1 MSNQNSFTLIDQQNG
16 NLAFKVLPFDNNTFY
31 DHLQRLNYFSLI
43 LILKGEG
50 IVRSDVSE
58 YELRKNQ
65 LLCFSPYQPFL
76 IQAESGLQGV
86 AVHFH
91 SDFFCIVKHQKE
103 VSCNGV
109 LFNNIYE
116 PPFVLLAEKER
127 DDLLAI
133 LEDMKKE
140 LAESNLAQ
148 HELIV
153 SYLKIFL
160 IQSTRI
166 KLKQSSKENVAVDD
180 KSEPFLLQSLKDAIE
195 KNFKE
200 KHSPSDYANLLNT
213 NARNLASLS
222 KKYFDKTITN
232 LITERIII
240 EAKRELYLTSKSIRE
255 IAFDLG
261 FSDEFYFSR
270 FFKNCTDI
278 SPSLYRETVG
288 FGRGEK

>member
-16 NLAFKVLPFDNNTFY
+16 NLAFKVLPFDNNAFY

>member
-58 YELRKNQ
+58 YELRKDQ

-127 DDLLAI
+127 DDLLVI

-166 KLKQSSKENVAVDD
+166 KLKQSSKENVAVGD

>member
-16 NLAFKVLPFDNNTFY
+16 NLAFKVLPFDNNAFY

-288 FGRGEK
+288 FGRAEK

>member
-133 LEDMKKE
+133 LEDIKKE

-153 SYLKIFL
+153 S
-160 IQSTRI
+160 
-166 KLKQSSKENVAVDD
+166 
-180 KSEPFLLQSLKDAIE
+180 SLM
-195 KNFKE
+195 
-200 KHSPSDYANLLNT
+200 
-213 NARNLASLS
+213 
-222 KKYFDKTITN
+222 
-232 LITERIII
+232 
-240 EAKRELYLTSKSIRE
+240 
-255 IAFDLG
+255 
-261 FSDEFYFSR
+261 
-270 FFKNCTDI
+270 
-278 SPSLYRETVG
+278 
-288 FGRGEK
+288 

>member
-16 NLAFKVLPFDNNTFY
+16 NLAFKVLHFDNNTFF

-50 IVRSDVSE
+50 IVRSDISE
-58 YELRKNQ
+58 YELRKDQ

-76 IQAESGLQGV
+76 VQAESGLQGV

-91 SDFFCIVKHQKE
+91 SDFFCILKHQKE

-127 DDLLAI
+127 EDLLNI
-133 LEDMKKE
+133 LEDIKKE
-140 LAESNLAQ
+140 LVESNLAQ

-153 SYLKIFL
+153 SYLKIVL

-166 KLKQSSKENVAVDD
+166 KLKQTSKENVTVED
-180 KSEPFLLQSLKDAIE
+180 KSDPLLLQSLKDAIE

-213 NARNLASLS
+213 NARSLASLS
-222 KKYFDKTITN
+222 KKYFNKTITK

-278 SPSLYRETVG
+278 SPSLYRETLG
-288 FGRGEK
+288 FGKGEK

>member
-58 YELRKNQ
+58 YELRKDQ

-127 DDLLAI
+127 DDLLVI

-166 KLKQSSKENVAVDD
+166 KLKQSSKGNLAIED